1 MTRLR
6 PGFGGQARVREGSG
20 GQAPR
25 LLELIDRFRRARITV
40 VGDLVADEFIY
51 GRLSRV
57 SREAPVLILE
67 YDTTEIVPGGAGNA
81 ASNAAALGG
90 KVTLVGAAGRDQA
103 GDRLI
108 AALQDRAVK
117 LDVAR
122 PRDFATPVKTRILAG
137 GVHSVKQQ
145 IVRIDRQG
153 GGGARSAIVRD
164 ITARAR
170 RSARKADAI
179 IASDYGSGLISAGL
193 IGRIRPR
200 QAQLFVDSRYQL
212 LDYRGMTACTPNE
225 SEVEALLG
233 VKIGDAATVLEKAGR
248 TLLRKTG
255 AEAMLVTRGSRGMAL
270 FEPRETTVRVPI
282 FGSDEVADVTGAG
295 DTVIATFAL
304 ARAAGATFAEAA
316 RLANFAGGLVVMK
329 RGTATISAD
338 ELRAAVRSGIEK

>member
-1 MTRLR
+1 MT
-6 PGFGGQARVREGSG
+6 S
-20 GQAPR
+20 R
-25 LLELIDRFRRARITV
+25 LLDLIDRFRRARLTV

-103 GDRLI
+103 GDRLV
-108 AALQDRAVK
+108 AALKERGVR

-122 PRDFATPVKTRILAG
+122 PREMSTPIKTRILAG

-153 GGGARSAIVRD
+153 TGASKAAVVRD
-164 ITARAR
+164 VVARAR
-170 RSARKADAI
+170 RASRKADAI
-179 IASDYGSGLISAGL
+179 IASDYGSGLVSAKW
-193 IGRIRPR
+193 IARIRPR
-200 QAQLFVDSRYQL
+200 QAQLFVDSRYRL
-212 LDYRGMTACTPNE
+212 LDFRGMTACTPNE
-225 SEVEALLG
+225 SEVESLLG
-233 VKIGDAATVLEKAGR
+233 VRIEDDGKVLEKAGR
-248 TLLRKTG
+248 ALLRKTG

-270 FEPRETTVRVPI
+270 FEPRGETVRVPI

-304 ARAAGATFAEAA
+304 ARAAGATFEEAA

-329 RGTATISAD
+329 RGTATVSAD
-338 ELRAAVRSGIEK
+338 ELRQAVRS